1 MRAIAYFSLYNVNHS
16 FDELK
21 KQFEV
26 YCENNLHQV
35 IKIFCDKAAN
45 SFDSDKS
52 YIDLAV
58 SYTHLTL
65 PTIYS
70 V

>member
-52 YIDLAV
+52 YIDLV
-58 SYTHLTL
+58 KYIKNPKSSYLDR
-65 PTIYS
+65 
-70 V
+70 